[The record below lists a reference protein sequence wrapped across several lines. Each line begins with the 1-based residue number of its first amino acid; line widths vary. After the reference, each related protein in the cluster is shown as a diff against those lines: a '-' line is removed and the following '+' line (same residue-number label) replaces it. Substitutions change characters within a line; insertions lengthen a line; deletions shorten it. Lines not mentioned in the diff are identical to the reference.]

1 MNCSNKKNIVERV
14 FCFFCS
20 DGERQ
25 GRKSMTTPEDSL
37 SRDSQ
42 KHGRNAIQ
50 RHKRG
55 QWESDIDVLGSH
67 LRHTE
72 VQWGGENKTHNE

>member
-1 MNCSNKKNIVERV
+1 
-14 FCFFCS
+14 
-20 DGERQ
+20 
-25 GRKSMTTPEDSL
+25 MTTPEDSL

>member
-1 MNCSNKKNIVERV
+1 
-14 FCFFCS
+14 
-20 DGERQ
+20 
-25 GRKSMTTPEDSL
+25 MTTPEDSL

-72 VQWGGENKTHNE
+72 VQWGGETRHITSRRTQQMPTTPNTSEDTTSRGEEGEIGR